1 MGASWDAAMGSHI
14 GEESARLGLDGRR
27 ILVVEDD
34 WYIADAM
41 AALLEQ
47 EGGPVATV
55 AEASSLVG
63 ARPIDLAVVDLNLQG
78 EMADDLVEK
87 LTDNSITAVVV
98 TAYDPTHSVAERA
111 FATLRK
117 PVAADTLLDTLRR
130 AAA

>member
-1 MGASWDAAMGSHI
+1 MAPSRTD
-14 GEESARLGLDGRR
+14 RLDSRGLDSRR
-27 ILVVEDD
+27 ILVIEDD

-41 AALLEQ
+41 ALLLEKQ
-47 EGGPVATV
+47 GAVVIGPVATV
-55 AEASSLVG
+55 AEAARLVG

-87 LTDNSITAVVV
+87 LTENRITAVVV
-98 TAYDPTHSVAERA
+98 TAYEPNQSVAEKA

-117 PVAADTLLDTLRR
+117 PVEADTLLDTLRQ

>member
-1 MGASWDAAMGSHI
+1 MGSVH
-14 GEESARLGLDGRR
+14 GDEPGRVGSRGLQDRR

-41 AALLEQ
+41 ATLLEKA
-47 EGGPVATV
+47 GAVVIGPVATV
-55 AEASSLVG
+55 AEAAPLLG
-63 ARPIDLAVVDLNLQG
+63 AGAIDVAVVDLNLQG

-87 LTDNSITAVVV
+87 LTDRCITAVVV
-98 TAYDPTHSVAERA
+98 TAYDPDQSVAERA

-117 PVAADTLLDTLRR
+117 PVAPDTLLDTLRR

>member
-1 MGASWDAAMGSHI
+1 MVFHG
-14 GEESARLGLDGRR
+14 SARLGSRGLEGRR

-34 WYIADAM
+34 WYIADAT
-41 AALLEQ
+41 AVLLEN
-47 EGGPVATV
+47 EGAVVLGPVATV
-55 AEASSLVG
+55 AEVTQLVG

-78 EMADDLVEK
+78 EMAEDLVEK
-87 LTDNSITAVVV
+87 LADNGITAVIV
-98 TAYDPTHSVAERA
+98 TAYDPKQSVAERA